1 MRKIDN
7 VFAELAAHGAN
18 RLYGHGRC
26 VILVNSMAVLAHPF
40 ASQKT
45 VSPFLEMG
53 AYEALWM
60 QQGASFKTVADN
72 FQAQPGALPSDL
84 VLPEVA
90 WNTAERAMARASRQ
104 GVADFGVRVYGAGEY
119 PQKLRDAIHPV
130 ELLYYRGW
138 WNFVEMRSVAVV
150 GTRKPSRGG
159 EMRAEKLAKM
169 LVADGFMVVSG
180 LARGI
185 DTVALTTAMN
195 LGGPVAA
202 VIGTP
207 ICDYYPPE
215 NQSLQDE
222 IARNHLLVSQ
232 VPILR
237 YHAQRVQQNRIFFPE
252 RNITM
257 SALTEATVIVEAG
270 QTSGTLTQARAAIQ
284 QGRKLFIL
292 DSCFQDPTLTW
303 PATYAK
309 KGAIR
314 VREYED
320 IKRHL
325 AASPDKN

>member
-1 MRKIDN
+1 
-7 VFAELAAHGAN
+7 VP
-18 RLYGHGRC
+18 
-26 VILVNSMAVLAHPF
+26 VITLCDTFQSMAALVHTFSSLKAVAPF
-40 ASQKT
+40 
-45 VSPFLEMG
+45 VEMG

-60 QQGASFKTVADN
+60 RRGASFKTIAEE
-72 FQAQPGALPSDL
+72 FRAQPGALPSDL

-90 WNTAERAMARASRQ
+90 WNTADRAFQRASHN
-104 GVADFGVRVYGAGEY
+104 GVADFGVRVHGAGEY
-119 PQKLRDAIHPV
+119 PQKLRDAVHPV

-138 WNFVEMRSVAVV
+138 WNFVERRSVAVV
-150 GTRKPSRGG
+150 GTRKPSPKG
-159 EMRAEKLAKM
+159 ESRAERLVRM

-185 DTVALTTAMN
+185 DTVALTTAMK

-215 NQSLQDE
+215 NQALQDD
-222 IARNHLLVSQ
+222 IAQNHLLVSQ

-237 YHAQRVQQNRIFFPE
+237 YHAQRVQQNRMFFPE

-257 SALTEATVIVEAG
+257 SALTEATIIVEAG

-303 PATYAK
+303 PALYER

-320 IKRHL
+320 IQRHL
-325 AASPDKN
+325 ALPTNQD

>member
-1 MRKIDN
+1 M
-7 VFAELAAHGAN
+7 AA
-18 RLYGHGRC
+18 
-26 VILVNSMAVLAHPF
+26 LAHLF
-40 ASQKT
+40 ASPKA

-60 QQGASFKTVADN
+60 QQGASFKTIAET
-72 FQAQPGALPSDL
+72 FKAQPSALPSDL

-90 WNTAERAMARASRQ
+90 WNTAERALQRAFHQ
-104 GVADFGVRVYGAGEY
+104 GVENFAVRVHGAGEY
-119 PQKLRDAIHPV
+119 PQKLRDAAHPI

-138 WNFVEMRSVAVV
+138 WNLVEMPSIAVV
-150 GTRKPSRGG
+150 GTRKPSLGG
-159 EMRAEKLAKM
+159 EMRAEKLVRM
-169 LVADGFMVVSG
+169 LVADGFMIVSG

-185 DTVALTTAMN
+185 DTIALTTAIS
-195 LGGPVAA
+195 LGAPVTA

-215 NQSLQDE
+215 NHLLQDE

-237 YHAQRVQQNRIFFPE
+237 YHAQGVRQNRIFFPE
-252 RNITM
+252 RNVTM
-257 SALTEATVIVEAG
+257 SALTEATVIIEAG

-303 PATYAK
+303 PATYEQR
-309 KGAIR
+309 GAIR

-325 AASPDKN
+325 AAPPDKSR

>member
-1 MRKIDN
+1 M
-7 VFAELAAHGAN
+7 ATLAQ
-18 RLYGHGRC
+18 
-26 VILVNSMAVLAHPF
+26 PF
-40 ASQKT
+40 SSQKA
-45 VSPFLEMG
+45 VSPFIEMG
-53 AYEALWM
+53 AYESLWM
-60 QQGASFKTVADN
+60 QQGASFKTVAEK
-72 FQAQPGALPSDL
+72 FRAQPGALPSDL

-90 WNTAERAMARASRQ
+90 FNTAQRALQLADRY
-104 GVADFGVRVYGAGEY
+104 GVPDFGVRVHGAGEY
-119 PQKLRDAIHPV
+119 PQKLRDAVHPV

-138 WNFVEMRSVAVV
+138 WNLVEMRSVAVV
-150 GTRKPSRGG
+150 GTRKPSRSG
-159 EMRAEKLAKM
+159 ELRAEKLVRM

-185 DTVALTTAMN
+185 DTVALTTAMK
-195 LGGPVAA
+195 LGAQVTA

-207 ICDYYPPE
+207 ISGYYPPE

-222 IARNHLLVSQ
+222 IARNHLLISQ

-237 YHAQRVQQNRIFFPE
+237 YYSQNVHQNRMFFPE
-252 RNITM
+252 RNVTM
-257 SALTEATVIVEAG
+257 SALTEATLIVEAG
-270 QTSGTLTQARAAIQ
+270 ETSGTLTQARAAIH

-303 PATYAK
+303 PSTYEK

-325 AASPDKN
+325 AAPPHKN

>member
-1 MRKIDN
+1 
-7 VFAELAAHGAN
+7 
-18 RLYGHGRC
+18 
-26 VILVNSMAVLAHPF
+26 
-40 ASQKT
+40 
-45 VSPFLEMG
+45 MG
-53 AYEALWM
+53 AYESLWM
-60 QQGASFKTVADN
+60 QHGASFKTIAEQ
-72 FQAQPGALPSDL
+72 FRSQPGALPSDL

-90 WNTAERAMARASRQ
+90 WNTAERAMQQASRH
-104 GVADFGVRVYGAGEY
+104 ASLDFGVRVHGAGEY
-119 PQKLRDAIHPV
+119 PQKLRDAVHPV
-130 ELLYYRGW
+130 ELLYFRGW

-150 GTRKPSRGG
+150 GTRKPSRAG
-159 EMRAEKLAKM
+159 EMRAEKLVKM

-185 DTVALTTAMN
+185 DTIALTTAMN
-195 LGGPVAA
+195 LGGRVAA

-215 NQSLQDE
+215 NHSLQDE

-237 YHAQRVQQNRIFFPE
+237 YHAQKVQQNRIFFPE

-270 QTSGTLTQARAAIQ
+270 QTSGTLTQARAAIH

-292 DSCFQDPTLTW
+292 DSCFQDPALTW
-303 PATYAK
+303 PAIYEK

-314 VREYED
+314 VRNYED
-320 IKRHL
+320 IKQHL
-325 AASPDKN
+325 AAAPDKN

>member
-1 MRKIDN
+1 M
-7 VFAELAAHGAN
+7 AALA
-18 RLYGHGRC
+18 R
-26 VILVNSMAVLAHPF
+26 PF
-40 ASQKT
+40 ASNKV

-53 AYEALWM
+53 AYEVLWM
-60 QQGASFKTVADN
+60 QEGASFKTIADK
-72 FQAQPGALPSDL
+72 FRAQLSALPSDL
-84 VLPEVA
+84 VLAEVA
-90 WNTAERAMARASRQ
+90 ANTADRAIRLASRY
-104 GVADFGVRVYGAGEY
+104 GVPDFAVRVHGAGEY
-119 PQKLRDAIHPV
+119 PQKLRDAVHPI

-150 GTRKPSRGG
+150 GTRKPSRSG
-159 EMRAEKLAKM
+159 ELRTAKLVKQ

-185 DTVALTTAMN
+185 DTIALTTAMS
-195 LGGPVAA
+195 LGARVTA

-207 ICDYYPPE
+207 ICGYYPPE
-215 NQSLQDE
+215 NQSLQDG
-222 IARNHLLVSQ
+222 IARDHLLVSQ

-237 YHAQRVQQNRIFFPE
+237 YYAQNVRQNRIFFPE

-257 SALTEATVIVEAG
+257 SALTEATIIVEAG
-270 QTSGTLTQARAAIQ
+270 ETSGTLTQARAAIQ

-292 DSCFQDPTLTW
+292 DSCFQDPSLTW
-303 PATYAK
+303 PATYER

-320 IKRHL
+320 IQRHL